1 MKSYQIAVLEG
12 DGIGPEVIREGLKVL
27 QAAAD
32 VGGVKLEL
40 AYYPYGAEHYLKTGE
55 VLPDPA
61 IREFQDHDAIYF
73 GAAGDPQVPP
83 GVLEVGLILK
93 IRFDLDQYINLRPIK
108 RYPNVWTPLKTEEPI
123 DFYVIRE
130 NSEDFYNGMGAWF
143 RSGGGRNETH
153 RCSMTM
159 QRVPYRIQMELESTM
174 DTPDDYAV
182 AMGIITRQGA
192 RRAMRYSFE
201 LARVKGKKKVTAV
214 DKVNVL
220 PQIYGLWREVFAE
233 VSREYPEIE
242 AETAFADATAM
253 WFVKNP
259 DKYGV
264 VVMPNLFGDVITDLG
279 AEITGGLGF
288 AAGGNINP
296 EGVSM
301 FEPIH
306 GSAPKY
312 KGKNVIN
319 PVATIL
325 SGGMLLENIGE
336 RALGDL
342 VERAVSEVMRES
354 RVRTRDMG
362 GAATTSQM
370 GDAIAE
376 KVRELGRQKAN

>member
-1 MKSYQIAVLEG
+1 MRSYQIAVLEG
-12 DGIGPEVIREGLKVL
+12 DGIGPEVIREGIKVL
-27 QAAAD
+27 QAAAE
-32 VGGVKLEL
+32 VGGVQLGLE
-40 AYYPYGAEHYLKTGE
+40 YYPYGAEHYLKTGE

-61 IREFQDHDAIYF
+61 IRAFQDHDALYF

-123 DFYVIRE
+123 DFYVVRE
-130 NSEDFYNGMGAWF
+130 NSEDFYNGMGATF
-143 RSGGGRNETH
+143 RSSGARDETH

-159 QRVPYRIQMELESTM
+159 RRVPYQIRMELESTM
-174 DTPDDYAV
+174 DAPDDYAV

-192 RRAMRYSFE
+192 ERAMRYSFE
-201 LARVKGKKKVTAV
+201 LARAKGKKKVTAV

-220 PQIYGLWREVFAE
+220 PHIYGLWREVFTQVAKD
-233 VSREYPEIE
+233 YPEM
-242 AETAFADATAM
+242 ETEFSFADATTM

-259 DKYGV
+259 EKYGV

-296 EGVSM
+296 QGVSM

-312 KGKNVIN
+312 KGKNTIN

-336 RALGDL
+336 PVLGDL
-342 VERAVSEVMRES
+342 VERAVSEVMREG

-362 GAATTSQM
+362 GTATTSQM
-370 GDAIAE
+370 GDAIAA
-376 KVRELGRQKAN
+376 KVRELGAQR